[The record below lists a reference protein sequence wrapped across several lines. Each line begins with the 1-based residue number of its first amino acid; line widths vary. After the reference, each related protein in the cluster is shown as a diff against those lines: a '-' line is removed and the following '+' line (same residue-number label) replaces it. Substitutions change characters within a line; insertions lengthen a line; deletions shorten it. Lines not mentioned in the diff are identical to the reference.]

1 MRKFGVNVKGR
12 VKNYN
17 LPEHKSLMPLFEA
30 VVNSIQ
36 AIWETENKHGNIE
49 IYIER
54 EPTISPEIIGRID
67 NITITD
73 NGIGFNDANFDSF
86 MESDSDYKIEFG
98 GKGVGRFSWL
108 KAFERAEI
116 DSLFVKDNS
125 IYSRKFIF
133 SLSSNSV
140 EDAVVISDKNSILT
154 MVKLC
159 GFKSGYQKNAP
170 IKLETIA
177 IKLIQH
183 CFGYFLTSDCPEI
196 SIKDNLGEVVKVN
209 DVFNKEVKI
218 ENDKIEYEIE
228 NTKFELQK
236 IKAAADLVDK
246 HKLYL
251 CANNRLVDT
260 KDISKYILDL
270 DGIINDGEES
280 FWFVGLITSTYL
292 DENVDMNRLS
302 FSIPEESAESLFPVI
317 TIRKIVEQAI
327 EIVKGLLNEYLAP
340 IIENKRKR
348 VRNYITTAA
357 PQYRHLLK
365 YAEEK
370 VVGFK
375 PGLTDDKLDT
385 YLYQLSRDFENE
397 NRTMGES
404 LLSALKTDS
413 LGVDEY
419 KSKFETH
426 IARISDENKSILAK
440 YIAHRKSILDLFDFG
455 LKKQS
460 DDKYSKEEFMHNL
473 IYPMKKTSDEISY
486 EEHNLWLIDE
496 RLAYFFFASSDI
508 PFNNNIGEERPDIM
522 LFDKS
527 VAMLETENNG
537 TAYDTIVI
545 FELKKPMRR
554 DLNTNNP
561 VEQITEYMQ
570 KIKTN
575 TVTDKNGR
583 IIRTDNHT
591 KFYLYVI
598 CDMLENYKDK
608 LQSTYGFD
616 ETIDG
621 LGMFR
626 MKDNQYIEVLT
637 YDKILNDAKK
647 RNKILFDKLGL

>member
-1 MRKFGVNVKGR
+1 MFF
-12 VKNYN
+12 
-17 LPEHKSLMPLFEA
+17 SSLFESS
-30 VVNSIQ
+30 VILN
-36 AIWETENKHGNIE
+36 
-49 IYIER
+49 
-54 EPTISPEIIGRID
+54 
-67 NITITD
+67 
-73 NGIGFNDANFDSF
+73 AN
-86 MESDSDYKIEFG
+86 
-98 GKGVGRFSWL
+98 
-108 KAFERAEI
+108 
-116 DSLFVKDNS
+116 
-125 IYSRKFIF
+125 
-133 SLSSNSV
+133 
-140 EDAVVISDKNSILT
+140 
-154 MVKLC
+154 
-159 GFKSGYQKNAP
+159 
-170 IKLETIA
+170 
-177 IKLIQH
+177 
-183 CFGYFLTSDCPEI
+183 
-196 SIKDNLGEVVKVN
+196 
-209 DVFNKEVKI
+209 
-218 ENDKIEYEIE
+218 
-228 NTKFELQK
+228 
-236 IKAAADLVDK
+236 
-246 HKLYL
+246 
-251 CANNRLVDT
+251 
-260 KDISKYILDL
+260 
-270 DGIINDGEES
+270 
-280 FWFVGLITSTYL
+280 
-292 DENVDMNRLS
+292 
-302 FSIPEESAESLFPVI
+302 
-317 TIRKIVEQAI
+317 
-327 EIVKGLLNEYLAP
+327 
-340 IIENKRKR
+340 
-348 VRNYITTAA
+348 
-357 PQYRHLLK
+357 
-365 YAEEK
+365 K

-397 NRTMGES
+397 NREIGES

-413 LGVDEY
+413 LGIEEY

-455 LKKQS
+455 LKKKS